1 MSANNLPDNTID
13 DKALLEY
20 YWNYFELHSN
30 QRMQMINFYIT
41 VEVVMIGCLH

>member
-1 MSANNLPDNTID
+1 MDEGIINDNSIEQSKMLD
-13 DKALLEY
+13 L

-41 VEVVMIGCLH
+41 I